1 MHFPVALEFTGMKL
15 FWTPASPFTRKVC
28 VSARELGLWDR
39 VEVIPTT
46 WPLVWAFE
54 TIGFTPGLA
63 EANPVARIP
72 TLITDAG
79 VELGDSTLICLHLNA
94 VAGSDRLIPAGEDV
108 WRMWSLYAVADG
120 ILEAQVAMRAER
132 LRPEANQS
140 EGFLTKQGDR
150 IGRCFDR
157 LEERAGELAC
167 APDGMPDL
175 AMVTA
180 GIACG
185 YQDWRDWLPDFR
197 PGRPKLAAWVENFAR
212 RPAMAATVPSETPE
226 R

>member
-1 MHFPVALEFTGMKL
+1 MKL

-39 VEVIPTT
+39 IEVVPTV
-46 WPLVWAFE
+46 WPHVWATA
-54 TIGFTPGLA
+54 TIDFTKGLA

-72 TLITDAG
+72 TLVTDAG
-79 VELGDSTLICLHLNA
+79 EELGDSTLICQYLNA
-94 VAGSDRLIPAGEDV
+94 LDGNDRLIPPGDAA

-132 LRPEANQS
+132 LRPDAEQS
-140 EGFLTKQGDR
+140 EGFLAKHDDR
-150 IGRCFDR
+150 VARCFDR
-157 LEERAGELAC
+157 LEERADELAR
-167 APDGMPDL
+167 APDVIPDL
-175 AMVTA
+175 ASITA

-197 PGRPKLAAWVENFAR
+197 PGRPKLAAWAEGFAE
-212 RPAMAATVPSETPE
+212 RPSMKATVPTETPQI
-226 R
+226 